1 MDMQID
7 SDRIRTEREKRAWS
21 QEHLAEVAGLALR
34 TIQRV
39 ENSGAAS
46 YESAR
51 AIAAVLELEVSAL
64 MIPVTANRAT
74 WSQPVRYASAAALL
88 LLALGVFFARDARA
102 GQVKLDVE
110 LTLNNQKLS
119 QHHLTVEEGK
129 GAEIRLEGQVRMVV
143 TPTIAAD
150 GNILLSI
157 RLQEF
162 SGSELVAVGNPQLL
176 AYDDRAAAVS
186 VTSAKG
192 NVFRIEIKPHKV

>member
-1 MDMQID
+1 MQID
-7 SDRIRTEREKRAWS
+7 SDRIRSEREKRAWS

-39 ENSGAAS
+39 ENTGAAS
-46 YESAR
+46 YETAK
-51 AIAAVLELEVSAL
+51 AIAAVLELEVSEF
-64 MIPVTANRAT
+64 MVPVATKRTA
-74 WSQPVRYASAAALL
+74 WSRPVRYASVAASLL
-88 LLALGVFFARDARA
+88 MAAGVFFVRDARA

-110 LTLNNQKLS
+110 LTLNDQKLS

-129 GAEIRLEGQVRMVV
+129 GAEIRLEGQVRVVV
-143 TPTIAAD
+143 TPTITAD

-162 SGSELVAVGNPQLL
+162 AGSELVAVGNPQLL